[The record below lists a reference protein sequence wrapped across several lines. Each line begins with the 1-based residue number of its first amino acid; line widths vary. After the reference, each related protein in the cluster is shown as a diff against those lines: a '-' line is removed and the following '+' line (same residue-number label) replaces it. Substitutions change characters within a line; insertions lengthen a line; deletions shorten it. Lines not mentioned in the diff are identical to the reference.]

1 MSQAANTKR
10 FNKQVKNVLLSMN
23 ESKYV
28 VRKKS
33 EIFPLD
39 VLRHNSFNVATLW
52 AQGNASS
59 MVIFPTRGDAQYQF
73 DGREFYMKGIKIN
86 LQLTFAADR
95 LASRVRLWYVQ
106 NTTGAADPTYDTFFR
121 NEQNNVLL
129 DMRNYAN
136 WPKTRYLGE
145 IKPIRDYGGGRPQA
159 VYRSYYLPFN
169 KFLQCES
176 NFNGDGAM
184 DNNEIPKLSEKGYL
198 IWVAY
203 DDQGSLGTDELVTSI
218 EGTFTTYFK
227 DT

>member
-1 MSQAANTKR
+1 MSKAANTKK
-10 FNKQVKNVLLSMN
+10 FNQQVKNVLLGMN

-28 VRKKS
+28 VRKKE
-33 EIFPLD
+33 EIFPLN
-39 VLRHNSFNVATLW
+39 VLRHNTFNVAQMW
-52 AQGNASS
+52 AQGNAAS
-59 MVIFPTRGDAQYQF
+59 MVLFPTRGDSQTSF

-86 LQLTFAADR
+86 LQLTFAQDR

-129 DMRNYAN
+129 DMRNNQN

-145 IKPIRDYGGGRPQA
+145 IRPRRDYGGGRPQA
-159 VYRSYYLPFN
+159 VLRSYYLPFN
-169 KFLQCES
+169 KFLAVEANTS
-176 NFNGDGAM
+176 GDASV
-184 DNNEIPKLSEKGYL
+184 DENEIPKLAEKGYL

-203 DDQGSLGTDELVTSI
+203 DDQGSIGLDELVTGI

>member
-1 MSQAANTKR
+1 MSAAANTKK
-10 FNKQVKNVLLSMN
+10 FNTQVKSVLLGMN

-33 EIFPLD
+33 EVFPLD
-39 VLRHNSFNVATLW
+39 VLRHNTFNVAQLW
-52 AQGNASS
+52 AQGNAAS
-59 MVIFPTRGDAQYQF
+59 MNIFPTRGDSQYQF

-106 NTTGAADPTYDTFFR
+106 NSTGAADPTYDTFFR

-129 DMRNYAN
+129 DMRNNQN

-145 IKPIRDYGGGRPQA
+145 IRPRRDYGGGRPQA
-159 VYRSYYLPFN
+159 VLRSYYLPFN
-169 KFLQCES
+169 KFLAFEA

-184 DNNEIPKLSEKGYL
+184 DNNEIPKLAEKGYL

-203 DDQGSLGTDELVTSI
+203 DDQGSIGTDNLVTSI

>member
-1 MSQAANTKR
+1 MKS
-10 FNKQVKNVLLSMN
+10 VLLSMN

-28 VRKKS
+28 VRKKA

-39 VLRHNSFNVATLW
+39 VLRHNTFNVAQLW
-52 AQGNASS
+52 AQGNVAS
-59 MVIFPTRGDAQYQF
+59 MKIFPTRGDSQYQF
-73 DGREFYMKGIKIN
+73 DGREFYMKGIKVN
-86 LQLTFAADR
+86 LQLTFAGDR

-145 IKPIRDYGGGRPQA
+145 IKPIRDYGSGRPQS

-169 KFLQCES
+169 KFFQCES
-176 NFNGDGAM
+176 NYDGDGSM
-184 DNNEIPKLSEKGYL
+184 DNNEMPKLPEKGYL